1 MSALDEFENI
11 LKDVVNAKRLSA
23 SKMNKL
29 TEIALKTLN
38 DDTKLVAI
46 LYRTHKSLPDSAKV
60 PSLYA
65 FDALA
70 RAARS
75 SVTKHGLTA
84 DANPGKGNA
93 ATFLLK
99 MEGVLEGLF
108 RDMIAINNAEAKE
121 KTKKVLDIW
130 IKSNTFPS
138 TMLTRLRDMLMD
150 VPKVA
155 EAPSGYF
162 SSEPT
167 VNSAL
172 PGSQVAVEVLQQS
185 TTPPSPLSTTIAS
198 NPNVQSTLLS
208 LLGQAA
214 QATVSN
220 PANSQQPPKNDTLVS
235 PSQLGQA
242 QLALLQQLALTAK
255 LGSVAQLQSAAP
267 AVGSPAL
274 TGQGNTPPNVVADIF
289 RSSSHPPPGSYPRSV
304 PNHGDPRHGG
314 PGYSE
319 RPKDRHEYPD
329 DRHPHRSGYRGG
341 HRGRRDRW
349 EERSRDRRQK
359 DRDWDPPSR
368 PRNSRSRSP
377 RRSEWRDGGRQHS
390 PPRRHVSGKDPYHTE
405 PPSSAAPESG
415 KDEFGRDLRPS
426 SASPP
431 RSVSVDDAPTRD
443 RMVLSVDPASAAAPD
458 CRIPVPEQLPSVAAN
473 TPAQSTETHASNLA
487 ASEEQQQGLD
497 QFDITTFDAT
507 AASSWEALGNMWKT
521 TRGYLPSQEEL
532 MQFVLAS
539 GMAMAGSNA
548 SSHYDD
554 PQGGQWEAGWTDQ
567 GTRGSGGWQA
577 GGRGYTNGGQGG
589 YVGHGNYRDAGQHSN
604 AGQSQHS
611 DAVVLS
617 DSVGTAGE
625 VDQRSIPGEQSDV
638 HDNGS
643 KLGDGQ
649 TRGTGWMQRVGDKW
663 MFVREHGP

>member
-1 MSALDEFENI
+1 MSALDEFENV

-150 VPKVA
+150 VPK
-155 EAPSGYF
+155 
-162 SSEPT
+162 EPT

-220 PANSQQPPKNDTLVS
+220 PANSAARV
-235 PSQLGQA
+235 
-242 QLALLQQLALTAK
+242 
-255 LGSVAQLQSAAP
+255 VATLQSAAP

-319 RPKDRHEYPD
+319 RPKDRHEYSD

-431 RSVSVDDAPTRD
+431 RFVSVDDAPTRD

-554 PQGGQWEAGWTDQ
+554 PK

>member
-11 LKDVVNAKRLSA
+11 LKDVVSAKRLSA

-38 DDTKLVAI
+38 DDAKLVAI

-60 PSLYA
+60 SSLYA

-84 DANPGKGNA
+84 DVNPGKGNA

-150 VPKVA
+150 VPKESV
-155 EAPSGYF
+155 
-162 SSEPT
+162 
-167 VNSAL
+167 VNSTL
-172 PGSQVAVEVLQQS
+172 PGPQVAVEALQQS
-185 TTPPSPLSTTIAS
+185 TTPPSSLPTTAAS
-198 NPNVQSTLLS
+198 NPDVQSTLLS

-214 QATVSN
+214 QATAPN
-220 PANSQQPPKNDTLVS
+220 TANSQQVPKNDALAS
-235 PSQLGQA
+235 PPQLGQA

-267 AVGSPAL
+267 VVRSPTL
-274 TGQGNTPPNVVADIF
+274 TGQGSTPPNVVADIF
-289 RSSSHPPPGSYPRSV
+289 RSPSRPPPGSHPRPVS
-304 PNHGDPRHGG
+304 NHGDPRHGG
-314 PGYSE
+314 SGFSE
-319 RPKDRHEYPD
+319 RPKDRHEYFD
-329 DRHPHRSGYRGG
+329 DRHPHRGSYRGG
-341 HRGRRDRW
+341 YRGRRDRW
-349 EERSRDRRQK
+349 EDRSRDRRQK
-359 DRDWDPPSR
+359 DRDWDPSSR

-377 RRSEWRDGGRQHS
+377 RRSEWHDGGRQHS
-390 PPRRHVSGKDPYHTE
+390 PPRRHVSGKDLYHTE
-405 PPSSAAPESG
+405 HPPSSAAPESG

-431 RSVSVDDAPTRD
+431 RSVSVNDAPTRD
-443 RMVLSVDPASAAAPD
+443 RMVPSVDPASAAAPD

-473 TPAQSTETHASNLA
+473 TPAQSTETHASNSA

-539 GMAMAGSNA
+539 GMAMAGSTA
-548 SSHYDD
+548 TSHYDD
-554 PQGGQWEAGWTDQ
+554 SQGGQWEAGWTDQ
-567 GTRGSGGWQA
+567 GTRGSGGWQTE
-577 GGRGYTNGGQGG
+577 GVRGYTNGGQGG
-589 YVGHGNYRDAGQHSN
+589 YAGHGNYRDAGQHSN

-617 DSVGTAGE
+617 DNVATMGE
-625 VDQRSIPGEQSDV
+625 VDRRSIPGEQSDV
-638 HDNGS
+638 HDNES

-649 TRGTGWMQRVGDKW
+649 PRGAGRMQRVGDKW
-663 MFVREHGP
+663 VFVRELGH

>member
-1 MSALDEFENI
+1 MSALDEFENV

-75 SVTKHGLTA
+75 SVAKHGLTA
-84 DANPGKGNA
+84 DVNPGKGNA

-108 RDMIAINNAEAKE
+108 RDMIAIDNAEAKE

-130 IKSNTFPS
+130 VKSNTFPS

-150 VPKVA
+150 VPK
-155 EAPSGYF
+155 ES
-162 SSEPT
+162 T
-167 VNSAL
+167 VNSTL
-172 PGSQVAVEVLQQS
+172 PGPQVAVEALQQS
-185 TTPPSPLSTTIAS
+185 TTPPSPLFTTTAP
-198 NPNVQSTLLS
+198 NPNVQSTLLT

-220 PANSQQPPKNDTLVS
+220 PANSQQPLKNDTLVS

-255 LGSVAQLQSAAP
+255 LGSVAQLPSAAP
-267 AVGSPAL
+267 AVGSPAP
-274 TGQGNTPPNVVADIF
+274 TGQGNTPPNLVPDTF
-289 RSSSHPPPGSYPRSV
+289 RPSSHPPPGSHPRYV

-314 PGYSE
+314 SGYSE
-319 RPKDRHEYPD
+319 RPKDRHEYFD
-329 DRHPHRSGYRGG
+329 DRNSHRGGYRGG

-349 EERSRDRRQK
+349 EDRSRDRRQR

-390 PPRRHVSGKDPYHTE
+390 PPRRHVGGKDPYHTE

-431 RSVSVDDAPTRD
+431 RFVSVDDAPTRD
-443 RMVLSVDPASAAAPD
+443 PMVPSVDPASAAAPD

-487 ASEEQQQGLD
+487 ASGEQQQGLD

-539 GMAMAGSNA
+539 GMAMAGSTA

-554 PQGGQWEAGWTDQ
+554 SQGGQWEAKWTDQ
-567 GTRGSGGWQA
+567 GARGSGGWQA
-577 GGRGYTNGGQGG
+577 GRRGYTNGGRGG
-589 YVGHGNYRDAGQHSN
+589 YAGHGNYRDAGQYSN

-638 HDNGS
+638 HDNGP

-649 TRGTGWMQRVGDKW
+649 TRGTGRMQRVGDKW